1 MVQAEAHLGSED
13 SYLTEIILSGSDHF
27 GGWDASGYIVCRNGG
42 EMFLWLYKEYRD
54 RARAGQTGKWDH
66 LVIESSKI
74 SDSWGIEGVWYY
86 LGFEHSNEYSGNWS
100 ISANQLSNQSY
111 GEKL

>member
-1 MVQAEAHLGSED
+1 
-13 SYLTEIILSGSDHF
+13 
-27 GGWDASGYIVCRNGG
+27 
-42 EMFLWLYKEYRD
+42 MFLWLYKEYRD

-66 LVIESSKI
+66 LVIESSHI
-74 SDSWGIEGVWYY
+74 SDSGGIEGVWYY

-100 ISANQLSNQSY
+100 ISANRLSNQHY